1 MITYLTN
8 EKKMLTLDINFL
20 RLITY
25 ISIDI
30 NVKLK
35 MYIFWNCCFTCNKDL
50 EMNLLCL

>member
-1 MITYLTN
+1 
-8 EKKMLTLDINFL
+8 MLTLDINFL

-35 MYIFWNCCFTCNKDL
+35 MYIFGIIIL
-50 EMNLLCL
+50 HVIRIER

>member
-1 MITYLTN
+1 
-8 EKKMLTLDINFL
+8 MLTLVDINFL

-35 MYIFWNCCFTCNKDL
+35 MHIFGIIVL
-50 EMNLLCL
+50 HVIRIER